1 MTLRRLSLLVLLLGL
16 AGTAIAQ
23 PPRWSVAALA
33 IWRDIPYRQ
42 ADSDLL
48 VVPAV
53 QYEGERA
60 YLRGLRLGWRA
71 AGDRT
76 LGLDL
81 IAQARMDG
89 YDAGDSPFLAGMA
102 TRQRSLDAGLAGH
115 WRTAAGDLEASV
127 VSDVLGRHRGQAA
140 HLAWAWPVRRGALLL
155 RPELGLRWWSANLV
169 DYYAGVRPEEARP
182 GRPAWRGGNAL
193 IAEAALGAV
202 LALDRRWSLFGRL
215 GYERLPSAITD
226 SPLIDR
232 DQAVVG
238 LFGVSYGLR

>member
-1 MTLRRLSLLVLLLGL
+1 MPLQRLALSVALLCLS
-16 AGTAIAQ
+16 AGAVAQ
-23 PPRWSVAALA
+23 PPRWSLAALA

-53 QYEGERA
+53 QFEGERA

-71 AGDRT
+71 AGDRQ

-89 YDAGDSPFLAGMA
+89 YSADDSPFLAGMA
-102 TRQRSLDAGLAGH
+102 TRQRSLDAGLAGY

-127 VSDVLGRHRGQAA
+127 VSDTLGRHRGQAA
-140 HLAWAWPVRRGALLL
+140 HLAWAWPVRRGPLLV

-169 DYYAGVRPEEARP
+169 DYYAGVRPGEARP
-182 GRPAWRGGNAL
+182 DRPAWRGGSAV
-193 IAEAALGAV
+193 IAEAAVGAV

-215 GYERLPSAITD
+215 GYERLPSGITD

-232 DQAVVG
+232 DQALVG

>member
-1 MTLRRLSLLVLLLGL
+1 MSRCRPLVFLLLLGL
-16 AGTAIAQ
+16 AGSVAAQ
-23 PPRWSVAALA
+23 PPRWSLAALA

-48 VVPAV
+48 VVPAL
-53 QYEGERA
+53 QFEGERA

-71 AGDRT
+71 AGDRA

-81 IAQARMDG
+81 VAQARMDG
-89 YDAGDSPFLAGMA
+89 YSADDSPFLSGMA
-102 TRQRSLDAGLAGH
+102 TRQRSLDAGVAGH
-115 WRTAAGDLEASV
+115 WRGAAGDLEASV
-127 VSDVLGRHRGQAA
+127 VTDVLGRHRGQAA
-140 HLAWAWPVRRGALLL
+140 HLAWAWPVRRGPLLV

-169 DYYAGVRPEEARP
+169 DYYAGVRPGEARP
-182 GRPAWRGGNAL
+182 GRPAYRADSAL
-193 IAEAALGAV
+193 IAEAAVGAV

-215 GYERLPSAITD
+215 GYERLPSAVTD